1 MPFSEKT
8 QIQKV
13 ACGHNFGFF
22 ISNQGLVYSFGED
35 NSDGQLGLGHTYPT
49 EYPELIQ
56 CFRDIGERIDT
67 IECGFKHTIAK
78 SSLGKIYTWG
88 SSNKGQLGH
97 DHFDS
102 ELSPRALNID
112 KKNNKKIHQIAAGS
126 SHSMVMMD
134 TNKEIYW
141 FGTCGN
147 LQDQSFPIQFD
158 FAKYMPDLFG
168 PQGPVFG
175 NGAGEN
181 GGQQSAY
188 SSMALGSQ
196 TQDFHIVKI
205 NASWSK
211 TMTISSM
218 LIADLRAVN
227 QETNYTR
234 LLSSLNTLGSRWDAR
249 DIMPPYIDSI
259 SGLFASNIMRK
270 PAGST
275 AKDGGK
281 KPAPKSKAAA
291 KGNSLADSLYAGGVL
306 NRR

>member
-1 MPFSEKT
+1 
-8 QIQKV
+8 
-13 ACGHNFGFF
+13 
-22 ISNQGLVYSFGED
+22 
-35 NSDGQLGLGHTYPT
+35 
-49 EYPELIQ
+49 
-56 CFRDIGERIDT
+56 
-67 IECGFKHTIAK
+67 
-78 SSLGKIYTWG
+78 
-88 SSNKGQLGH
+88 
-97 DHFDS
+97 
-102 ELSPRALNID
+102 
-112 KKNNKKIHQIAAGS
+112 
-126 SHSMVMMD
+126 
-134 TNKEIYW
+134 
-141 FGTCGN
+141 
-147 LQDQSFPIQFD
+147 
-158 FAKYMPDLFG
+158 MPDLFG

-188 SSMALGSQ
+188 GSMALGSQ

-275 AKDGGK
+275 GKDGGK
-281 KPAPKSKAAA
+281 KPATKSKAAA
-291 KGNSLADSLYAGGVL
+291 KGNSMAESLYAGAGVL